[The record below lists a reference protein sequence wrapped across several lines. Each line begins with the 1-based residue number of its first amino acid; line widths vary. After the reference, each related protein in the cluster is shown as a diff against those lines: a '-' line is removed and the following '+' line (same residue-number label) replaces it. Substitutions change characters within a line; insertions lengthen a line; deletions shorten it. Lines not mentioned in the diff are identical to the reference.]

1 MNSLRRGK
9 IPRMGLTT
17 RVATAADYSSF
28 ARLFPELRVDD
39 PLPTADRFT
48 LQMLP
53 RVLLLCEGDETVGY
67 AFWQVYGPT
76 AHVVQVVVDPRARG
90 RGAGR
95 ALLDAVRA
103 AVTREACTRWYL
115 NVKRDNVPALRL
127 YERCGFRPEL
137 EIWAMRITWAQ
148 VDALA
153 GASNTVACTP
163 MPDDDAAIAAR
174 FGLDRER
181 LPLLRARL
189 GTTLVALREEG
200 SVVAF
205 AAFDPAFPGAYPFRV
220 ARAELARPLLDACRI
235 HAELAR
241 FDFVRVAVEGDASLK
256 DVLCAVGAEIS
267 FALVQMGAALT

>member
-1 MNSLRRGK
+1 MAF
-9 IPRMGLTT
+9 TT
-17 RVATAADYSSF
+17 RIATAADYPSF

-39 PLPTADRFT
+39 PLPSAERFDR
-48 LQMLP
+48 QMLP
-53 RVLLLCEGDETVGY
+53 RVLLLGEGDETVGY

-76 AHVVQVVVDPRARG
+76 AHVVQIVVDPRARG

-137 EIWAMRITWAQ
+137 EIWAMRIAWAQ
-148 VDALA
+148 VDALPESI
-153 GASNTVACTP
+153 GAVACTP

-181 LPLLRARL
+181 LPLLRARP

-200 SVVAF
+200 SIVAF
-205 AAFDPAFPGAYPFRV
+205 TAFDPAFPGAYPFRV
-220 ARAELARPLLDACRI
+220 ARTELGRPLLDACRI
-235 HAELAR
+235 HADLAR
-241 FDFVRVAVEGDASLK
+241 FDFVRVAVEGDAALK
-256 DVLCAVGAEIS
+256 DALCAVGAEIS
-267 FALVQMGAALT
+267 FALIQMGDAIT